1 MEETV
6 FAYYNRSP
14 VREAIFSVTFQPPLA
29 IERVRDFCASP
40 WAAQDYAPAEAEGEA
55 KEEQPGPLG
64 YLLRTADRSALLRL
78 TTTQLHYHRLG
89 NYPGWEVASAAF
101 LDAWTQLGQELPEIT
116 GQEASIRYINKIGWE
131 VPKEGAITL
140 NDYLTLLPNIPEGF
154 PGIPGPFFLQV
165 QALDQA
171 QNLHATVTEV
181 LELPSGVHSR
191 IEVVLDIEVSYT
203 ALETNAASFDLINF
217 LQTGRP
223 FKNKLFESCITSA
236 TRALFA

>member
-6 FAYYNRSP
+6 FTSYNRSP

-29 IERVRDFCASP
+29 MDRVRAFCASP
-40 WAAQDYAPAEAEGEA
+40 WAAQGYAPAEEEGDV
-55 KEEQPGPLG
+55 KEQPGPLG
-64 YLLRTADRSALLRL
+64 YVLRTADRSALLRL

-89 NYPGWEVASAAF
+89 HYPGWEVASAAF
-101 LDAWTQLGQELPEIT
+101 LDAWTQLGQELPQIT
-116 GQEASIRYINKIGWE
+116 AQEASIRYINKIGWE
-131 VPKEGAITL
+131 VPQDGAVTL
-140 NDYLTLLPNIPEGF
+140 NDYLTLLPNIPEKF

-165 QALDQA
+165 QALEPA

-181 LELPSGVHSR
+181 LEFPSGIQSR
-191 IEVVLDIEVSYT
+191 IEVVLDIEVSY
-203 ALETNAASFDLINF
+203 AAPEGATVPFDLVDF

-223 FKNKLFESCITSA
+223 FKNKVFESCITSA